1 MVVPLFG
8 FGKKLDAMH
17 KWHRAMGIEAM
28 YGRGR
33 RDENGRD
40 YIRWC
45 FADPETAKAFASEF
59 SGIGRH
65 QDGGF

>member
-1 MVVPLFG
+1 
-8 FGKKLDAMH
+8 
-17 KWHRAMGIEAM
+17 M